1 MRTSY
6 KQISNIGTRTKI
18 GSCQTKPTAVRDATV
33 PKLELG
39 PVWSIGPACLPVPS
53 AKRLAFRTNDTNEIL
68 ARIARRPDSGGGGS
82 SPILV
87 ATCEV
92 FGARVELK

>member
-1 MRTSY
+1 MRARY
-6 KQISNIGTRTKI
+6 KQNSNIGTRTKI

-53 AKRLAFRTNDTNEIL
+53 AKLLAFRTSDTNEIL
-68 ARIARRPDSGGGGS
+68 ARIARRTAAAAPDIS
-82 SPILV
+82 
-87 ATCEV
+87 CEV